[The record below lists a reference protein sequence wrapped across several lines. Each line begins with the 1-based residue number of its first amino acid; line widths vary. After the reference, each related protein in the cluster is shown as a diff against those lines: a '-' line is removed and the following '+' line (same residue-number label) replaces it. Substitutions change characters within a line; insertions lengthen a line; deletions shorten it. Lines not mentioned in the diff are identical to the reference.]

1 MLAKTTAPNAKGMI
15 GRFEI
20 VRLLGKG
27 NQSEVYLARDSHLDR
42 QVAIKTLHF
51 AADADKAQKMAS
63 LLKEA
68 RTVSKLAHANIV
80 PLYDAGEHEGQPYLV
95 FEYVEGQTLADVLH
109 ENGPMPSAK
118 AAEIAAQVLDAI
130 ACAHEQGIVHRDL
143 KPSNIII
150 DANGLPR
157 VMDFG
162 IAVQVSEKGAQE
174 SGLKGT
180 PIYMAPEYVR
190 DQQFGPK
197 SDLFAMGL
205 ILHEMLT
212 GKPAIG
218 GTDLADVLRKIVDE
232 PVAAPSKMNAQV
244 DEKLDDIVHKALIK
258 DPAGRWADAAA
269 MKNAL
274 ELYLAPSVSEDTDSA
289 AAKQS
294 TLDFLLRR
302 MRVKSDFP
310 ALSEAIT
317 TINRIAGSDNDSVS
331 KLSNAILK
339 DFGLTN
345 KLLKLVNSVFYVQYG
360 GGTISTVSRAVVI
373 LGFNAVRNLAI
384 SLVLFENLQ
393 NKGHAA
399 QLKEEFVRVLFSGM
413 LAREMSGKAG
423 VKDAEEGFICS
434 MFHTLGR
441 MLSLFYFPEE
451 TEEIRKL
458 IQKNMSEY
466 NAATQVL
473 GLSFQELGIGIARNW
488 GFPDSIVLSMRKLPD
503 GQVKKAHSNVDKL
516 RVLSGFSNELAVAIA
531 DTKPEERA
539 QAIADLSA
547 RFGDSLPLNTKHLS
561 EVVSK
566 SLQEVKQFSTAV
578 NANFGQSSFAKQ
590 ANKWVGKEA
599 LASDGA
605 VHGAA
610 ATAAVELEADTQVL
624 LAATMLNEP
633 SPEEAH
639 PEESRTA
646 AGPTV
651 AESQAAL
658 MSGLQDIS
666 NSLVNDDVSVNDIL
680 RMILETMYSGMGFH
694 RVLLCIKDG
703 RHNAMQGKFGL
714 GEGINALVQAF
725 RFPMAMAP
733 DVFHVAL
740 DKNVDVLITDID
752 DAKIANRV
760 PKWYRE
766 AIPAKTF
773 VVFPIVIKGKPLG
786 MIYADK
792 PKAGDIVIPDQVLGT
807 LKALRNQAV
816 LAIKQTL

>member
-1 MLAKTTAPNAKGMI
+1 MSATATAIAAKPGGTI
-15 GRFEI
+15 GRFRI

-27 NQSEVYLARDSHLDR
+27 NQSEVYLAHDSHLDR
-42 QVAIKTLHF
+42 QVAIKTLF
-51 AADADKAQKMAS
+51 FANAADRAAKMQS

-68 RTVSKLAHANIV
+68 RTVGKLSHPNII

-95 FEYVEGQTLADVLH
+95 FEYVEGRTLADVLRA
-109 ENGPMPSAK
+109 EGPLASAR

-130 ACAHEQGIVHRDL
+130 ACAHGQGIVHRDL
-143 KPSNIII
+143 KPSNIIM
-150 DANGLPR
+150 DANGTPR

-162 IAVQVSEKGAQE
+162 IAAQVSAQGASE
-174 SGLKGT
+174 AGLMGT
-180 PIYMAPEYVR
+180 PTYMAPEYVR

-197 SDLFAMGL
+197 SDIFAMGL
-205 ILHEMLT
+205 VLHEMLT
-212 GKPAIG
+212 GKPAIRG
-218 GTDLADVLRKIVDE
+218 KSLQDVLGKIVNE
-232 PVAAPSKMNAQV
+232 PVAAPSSAGAQV
-244 DEKLDDIVHKALIK
+244 DEKLDDIVLKAVAK
-258 DPAGRWADAAA
+258 NPDARYADAAA

-274 ELYLAPSVSEDTDSA
+274 QLYLAPSVAEESEGG

-310 ALSEAIT
+310 ALSEAIS
-317 TINRIAGSDNDSVS
+317 TINRIASSDNDSVN

-413 LAREMSGKAG
+413 LAREMAPKAG
-423 VKDAEEGFICS
+423 VKDAEEGFICA
-434 MFHTLGR
+434 MFHSLGR

-458 IQKNMSEY
+458 MQTRNLSEAS
-466 NAATQVL
+466 AATQVL
-473 GLSFQELGIGIARNW
+473 GLSFEELGIGIAKNW
-488 GFPDSIVLSMRKLPD
+488 GFPDQITLSMRRLPE
-503 GQVKKAHSNVDKL
+503 GPVRRGSSNADRL
-516 RVLSGFSNELAVAIA
+516 RVLSGFSNELAAAIS
-531 DTKPEERA
+531 DGKPEDRGAE
-539 QAIADLSA
+539 IARLSE
-547 RFGDSLPLNTKHLS
+547 RFGDGIALNAKHLA
-561 EVVSK
+561 EVVTK
-566 SLQEVKQFSTAV
+566 SLQEVTQFSTAV
-578 NANFGQSSFAKQ
+578 NASFGQSSFAKQ
-590 ANKWVGKEA
+590 ANKWTGHEPAEQV
-599 LASDGA
+599 A
-605 VHGAA
+605 VAA
-610 ATAAVELEADTQVL
+610 AEADTQAA

-633 SPEEAH
+633 TTAEVH
-639 PEESRTA
+639 PAEVSGTS
-646 AGPTV
+646 GPTV

-658 MSGLQDIS
+658 MAGLQDIS
-666 NSLVNDDVSVNDIL
+666 NSLVNDNISVNDII

-694 RVLLCIKDG
+694 RVLFCIKDG
-703 RHNAMQGKFGL
+703 RHNAMHGKFGF
-714 GEGINALVQAF
+714 GEGIGELVANF
-725 RFPMAMAP
+725 KFPIATAP

-740 DKNVDVLITDID
+740 EKNVDILITDID
-752 DAKIANRV
+752 DAKIASRV
-760 PKWYRE
+760 PQWYRQK
-766 AIPAKTF
+766 IPAQTF
-773 VVFPIVIKGKPLG
+773 LIFPIVIKGKPLG

-792 PKAGDIVIPDQVLGT
+792 PKAGDIVIPEQLLGT